1 MSVRRRLR
9 RRTEG
14 HEEIH
19 VDLTNLIDPLFLLV
33 AVLILIMPEASG
45 MRVRADLTNI
55 AAGDAPGS
63 DDRNLPIVEFDS
75 EGRLSYDGQSV
86 TREDLTHRLKLL
98 PANSSV
104 MLAGDQNAS
113 YGAGLEIRHL
123 LQQAG
128 IGVREVVDGAE

>member
-1 MSVRRRLR
+1 LR

-14 HEEIH
+14 DEQIH

-33 AVLILIMPEASG
+33 AVLILIMPEASS

-55 AAGDAPGS
+55 TAGDAPGS
-63 DDRNLPIVEFDS
+63 DDKNLPIVEFDS